1 MQILGKALGF
11 DPITD
16 ALAAE
21 ADGFDGVRV
30 IDHFFS
36 GIPPEQP
43 VAVPHAMVTLTA
55 AAAVTN
61 RVLLTQTVMAATM
74 RHPFELAQAVS
85 CLDRVSNGR
94 AELGLGTGWLLVE
107 HERNGLPLSS
117 PRERVD
123 RLVEVA
129 QVCRTMFHN
138 RGCVDFCG
146 TYFTVFSDAPWP
158 ETPHVPEIMVGAHGK
173 ILTKRIA
180 PWIDR
185 LDLLEAMSG
194 GKPCFSG
201 EHSNDSAHL
210 AARIGVLRANA
221 IRAVSI
227 SATVNLHV
235 LETINEVMEAQRHM
249 AATAQCEISD
259 IQRDLLR
266 MIDTGDGALKRLQML
281 ADLGVD
287 RLHIRP
293 KDGLSQ
299 AWLRA
304 SVSSIKSIA

>member
-11 DPITD
+11 DPIAD
-16 ALAAE
+16 AIAAE

-107 HERNGLPLSS
+107 HERNGLPLGP
-117 PRERVD
+117 PRERID

-129 QVCRTMFHN
+129 KVCRTMFHN

-158 ETPHVPEIMVGAHGK
+158 ETPHIPEIMVGAHGK

-194 GKPCFSG
+194 GKPSFND
-201 EHSNDSAHL
+201 EHSNDSANL
-210 AARIGVLRANA
+210 AVRIGVLHANE
-221 IRAVSI
+221 VHDVTV

-235 LETINEVMEAQRHM
+235 LESVNEALEEQRNL
-249 AATAQCEISD
+249 AAIAQCDVSNV
-259 IQRDLLR
+259 QRDLLR
-266 MIDTGDGALKRLQML
+266 VIDTGDRVFNRLQML

-293 KDGLSQ
+293 RDAFSLE
-299 AWLRA
+299 WLRRSLD
-304 SVSSIKSIA
+304 SVKTIA